1 MNSLINS
8 RRINSSKKTPRGK
21 MSLMKMRKEP
31 LLNLC
36 ELNLGC
42 KNSKNLLPWK
52 YQMKLKNHSGQGE
65 ESVIKT
71 RLRLASITK
80 IDTQQMRL
88 KNTTKEVQKGQTTK
102 VVELRM
108 NQHLLWKVSTKTIG
122 S

>member
-8 RRINSSKKTPRGK
+8 RRINSSKKIPKGK

-36 ELNLGC
+36 ELNLDC

-52 YQMKLKNHSGQGE
+52 YQMKPKNHSDQGE

-71 RLRLASITK
+71 RLRSASITK

-102 VVELRM
+102 VVKLRM
-108 NQHLLWKVSTKTIG
+108 NQHLLWKVYTKTIG